1 MGQECR
7 LGAASAS
14 DQVCDDR
21 DNYIEDGGD
30 DDDDDGIS
38 KDGDGDVA
46 DGRPVSAALC
56 AHLEQPGETEV
67 SCRSLPSSFKS
78 SSLESSLSS
87 SSSS

>member
-21 DNYIEDGGD
+21 DHYIEDGGD

-46 DGRPVSAALC
+46 DGRPVSAAPC

-67 SCRSLPSSFKS
+67 SCRSLFLS
-78 SSLESSLSS
+78 SSLELSLSS
-87 SSSS
+87 SSSSSC